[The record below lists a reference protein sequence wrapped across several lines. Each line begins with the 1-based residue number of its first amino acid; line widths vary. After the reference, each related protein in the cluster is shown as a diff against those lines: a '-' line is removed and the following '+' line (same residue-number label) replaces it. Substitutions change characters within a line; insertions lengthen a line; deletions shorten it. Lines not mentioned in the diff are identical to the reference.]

1 MLLRATLS
9 LIAGLLPLAA
19 MAQDLESLRNQAE
32 QNPAALAR
40 LRQAAVSQ
48 NADAAFY
55 LGTLYSP
62 LITRQESTVVKGW
75 PEALRWYRRAA
86 RLGSARADFD
96 MGLAYEKGLGVP
108 ENSQRAATYFSRMAA
123 IARTET
129 AAPSPAGAAADQ
141 AGSHA
146 GQSGRPQR
154 YKPAAFAPT
163 DHWPRDCAMRRY

>member
-108 ENSQRAATYFSRMAA
+108 ENPQRAAAYFSRMATV
-123 IARTET
+123 ARIET
-129 AAPSPAGAAADQ
+129 ALPPSA
-141 AGSHA
+141 S
-146 GQSGRPQR
+146 
-154 YKPAAFAPT
+154 FAIGHHRGIHK
-163 DHWPRDCAMRRY
+163 D

>member
-1 MLLRATLS
+1 MLLRAILS

-19 MAQDLESLRNQAE
+19 MAHDLESLRNQAE

-96 MGLAYEKGLGVP
+96 MGLAYEEGLGVP
-108 ENSQRAATYFSRMAA
+108 ENPQRAAAYFSRMAA
-123 IARTET
+123 VARIET
-129 AAPSPAGAAADQ
+129 ALPPSAN
-141 AGSHA
+141 
-146 GQSGRPQR
+146 
-154 YKPAAFAPT
+154 FAIGHHRGIHK
-163 DHWPRDCAMRRY
+163 D

>member
-40 LRQAAVSQ
+40 LRQAASAPDAQ
-48 NADAAFY
+48 AAFY

-75 PEALRWYRRAA
+75 PETLHWYRLAA
-86 RLGSARADFD
+86 RLGCARANFD
-96 MGLAYEKGLGVP
+96 LGLVYEKGLGVAKNP
-108 ENSQRAATYFSRMAA
+108 QRAAVYFSRMAD
-123 IARTET
+123 IARIET
-129 AAPSPAGAAADQ
+129 APVPPTQ
-141 AGSHA
+141 
-146 GQSGRPQR
+146 PQ
-154 YKPAAFAPT
+154 P
-163 DHWPRDCAMRRY
+163 

>member
-40 LRQAAVSQ
+40 LRQAAS
-48 NADAAFY
+48 APDAKAAFY

-75 PEALRWYRRAA
+75 PETMHWYRQAA
-86 RLGSARADFD
+86 RLGCARADFD
-96 MGLAYEKGLGVP
+96 LGLVYDEGLGVAKNP
-108 ENSQRAATYFSRMAA
+108 QRATVYFSRMAA
-123 IARTET
+123 IARIET
-129 AAPSPAGAAADQ
+129 ALPPSASSAV
-141 AGSHA
+141 
-146 GQSGRPQR
+146 GRHTGIH
-154 YKPAAFAPT
+154 K
-163 DHWPRDCAMRRY
+163 D

>member
-32 QNPAALAR
+32 QNPVALAR
-40 LRQAAVSQ
+40 LRQAAS
-48 NADAAFY
+48 APDAKAAFY

-75 PEALRWYRRAA
+75 PETMHWYRRAA

-108 ENSQRAATYFSRMAA
+108 ENPQRAAAYFSRMAA

-146 GQSGRPQR
+146 NQGGRPQL
-154 YKPAAFAPT
+154 Y
-163 DHWPRDCAMRRY
+163 